1 MADCCDDVVIKA
13 RYKHNGTGTT
23 ATMDEAGNKFANGIG
38 VSIAV
43 SKAISAKNDE
53 DICRLIKTCKKLKKG
68 TKGAVKTKIG
78 KWITKLDKACT
89 GSPVAVVGPTVIK
102 GCTDETYE
110 EYDPNATQHD
120 AADCKTL
127 KVVKV
132 YGCTDSLA
140 YNYNAN
146 ATDDDGTCEF
156 EEEVTLAYSYSFCNI
171 KAGCDMVESSTKLV
185 LNAGVNT
192 YINKTQLE
200 DTDTNVF
207 HFEKQIVNQ
216 VALNL
221 SESGGFFPWGS
232 EGWYRTPVSNTVKT
246 DLAKALTF
254 AIMTTFKYEFFPYKK
269 VTVYDGDS
277 PIGEFIITKGSNSSE
292 PSKRIQE
299 LTPANSANIV
309 IARSTHNTPLR
320 KNVNIN
326 GLNKALTD
334 RGITQFKVIQNG
346 DNQVLV
352 NVEITEPKTNQTV
365 QTDVNDGGGGIN
377 LTPESVIGLANIL
390 KEEPIGLA
398 KILK

>member
-1 MADCCDDVVIKA
+1 
-13 RYKHNGTGTT
+13 
-23 ATMDEAGNKFANGIG
+23 
-38 VSIAV
+38 
-43 SKAISAKNDE
+43 
-53 DICRLIKTCKKLKKG
+53 
-68 TKGAVKTKIG
+68 
-78 KWITKLDKACT
+78 
-89 GSPVAVVGPTVIK
+89 
-102 GCTDETYE
+102 
-110 EYDPNATQHD
+110 
-120 AADCKTL
+120 
-127 KVVKV
+127 
-132 YGCTDSLA
+132 
-140 YNYNAN
+140 
-146 ATDDDGTCEF
+146 
-156 EEEVTLAYSYSFCNI
+156 
-171 KAGCDMVESSTKLV
+171 
-185 LNAGVNT
+185 
-192 YINKTQLE
+192 
-200 DTDTNVF
+200 
-207 HFEKQIVNQ
+207 
-216 VALNL
+216 
-221 SESGGFFPWGS
+221 
-232 EGWYRTPVSNTVKT
+232 
-246 DLAKALTF
+246 
-254 AIMTTFKYEFFPYKK
+254 MTTFKYEFFPYKK